1 MLKVNP
7 KELGR
12 LRKFRNALLK
22 RMRDPFY
29 LASIILI
36 VIGVVILNY
45 SYLEPKP
52 FNDYVEDNVYHVNI
66 NNINNSS
73 VFYASGFAVG
83 GQFHSNI
90 SFINPNGT
98 DFSYRLY
105 YLTGYRNSYGIFV
118 PVNQT
123 VLNGKVNTTYYTS
136 MIHTYGA
143 PLVLS
148 LVINTSAKNLNITV
162 IEREWYVTRHSS
174 ILLFDE
180 IGTPLVIGGVIL
192 AIGRLSYNTSTKI
205 KERKF
210 AKENSGS
217 NKQIKN

>member
-66 NNINNSS
+66 NNSS

-98 DFSYRLY
+98 EFSFANFRSFILVEVLYDSLPIAKITPPITKGVPISSNNKMLECLVTYHSRSITVMFRFLADVFITRL
-105 YLTGYRNSYGIFV
+105 
-118 PVNQT
+118 
-123 VLNGKVNTTYYTS
+123 KTS
-136 MIHTYGA
+136 GA
-143 PLVLS
+143 P
-148 LVINTSAKNLNITV
+148 
-162 IEREWYVTRHSS
+162 
-174 ILLFDE
+174 
-180 IGTPLVIGGVIL
+180 
-192 AIGRLSYNTSTKI
+192 
-205 KERKF
+205 
-210 AKENSGS
+210 
-217 NKQIKN
+217 